1 MPQRTKKSERNKGKN
16 EKKEE
21 PASKMAFNLI
31 QLVTQSFMKE
41 NFDPKMD
48 VFSINR
54 PPLSLKNCDID
65 KEASEAAKSGNV
77 EKYCKEL
84 TQRLE
89 QSINEAMED
98 VMKYVAKFNE
108 QALAILREEE
118 QKEELGDL
126 AENAE
131 RPDAKFKFLPVA
143 LHDIVEQLRKL
154 QEDREII
161 CNCLTTAVN
170 EYPLI
175 LQRQITEYVARVIE
189 KVSVAAKDLLL
200 KHEARE
206 PDEESLASIA
216 ETGASLEVAGGKE
229 LAKSESKD
237 DSKDLPVAEKMEC
250 EALTSNKS
258 IAEAA
263 MSLGDD
269 EGDAM
274 ARCELN
280 DNSKKSSI
288 TQRNDNQLTTT
299 RSSIDEPQ
307 EATCSAESDGEK
319 LEGSESDKSSANM
332 PINGLGDEHVI
343 PAPPPLPPVKSLY
356 LDVATSSAEGD
367 GEKLEGSES
376 DKSSANMPTTDLG
389 DEHVIPTPPPP
400 PPVKSLYLDKVD
412 EINESILGH
421 RKHQVNQVKREL
433 NFAIAKLTSEVI
445 TSYEQASALQK
456 QNSPVL
462 EKSIIDFLK
471 NQETKKTFFIKEI
484 TERLHRVLRMLT
496 PEPEVNDPNLE
507 LQNLNETVK
516 LLHFLQS
523 TRAIPL
529 DKISV
534 TAIMNEKNGV
544 LFYLLLFVGVF
555 LIVLAL
561 SLNGEWLALLMFVAI
576 IFIFIVKSWQ
586 GIFSSRK
593 RNIEVFGRV
602 KKPVKID

>member
-1 MPQRTKKSERNKGKN
+1 MPQRTKKSERNKRTN
-16 EKKEE
+16 ERKEK

-31 QLVTQSFMKE
+31 QLVSQSFMKE
-41 NFDPKMD
+41 SFEPKTNGEWD
-48 VFSINR
+48 SVNLPALF
-54 PPLSLKNCDID
+54 LKNCDIE
-65 KEASEAAKSGNV
+65 KEANEAAKSGNV
-77 EKYCKEL
+77 ENYCKEL
-84 TQRLE
+84 AQRLE
-89 QSINEAMED
+89 ESINKATED
-98 VMKYVAKFNE
+98 VMKYVTKFNE
-108 QALAILREEE
+108 QVLAILREEE
-118 QKEELGDL
+118 EREKLGDV

-131 RPDAKFKFLPVA
+131 SPDAKFKSLPDA
-143 LHDIVEQLRKL
+143 LHNIVEQLRKL

-175 LQRQITEYVARVIE
+175 LQRQITEEVARVIE
-189 KVSVAAKDLLL
+189 KVSVAAKDLLVKL
-200 KHEARE
+200 EVRE
-206 PDEESLASIA
+206 PDEESCASVA
-216 ETGASLEVAGGKE
+216 ETGAILELGGGKE

-237 DSKDLPVAEKMEC
+237 DSKDLPVAEKMES
-250 EALTSNKS
+250 EVLTSSKS

-263 MSLGDD
+263 MSLED
-269 EGDAM
+269 EGDEM
-274 ARCELN
+274 PRCQLN
-280 DNSKKSSI
+280 DNSKKPSI
-288 TQRNDNQLTTT
+288 TERNDNQLTTT
-299 RSSIDEPQ
+299 RSLIDEPQ
-307 EATCSAESDGEK
+307 A
-319 LEGSESDKSSANM
+319 
-332 PINGLGDEHVI
+332 
-343 PAPPPLPPVKSLY
+343 
-356 LDVATSSAEGD
+356 ATSSADGD

-376 DKSSANMPTTDLG
+376 DKSSANMPVTELG

-412 EINESILGH
+412 EINERILGH

-433 NFAIAKLTSEVI
+433 NFAIARLTSEVI

-484 TERLHRVLRMLT
+484 TERLHTVLRMLT
-496 PEPEVNDPNLE
+496 SESGVNDPNLE
-507 LQNLNETVK
+507 LRNLNETVK
-516 LLHFLQS
+516 LLHLLQS
-523 TRAIPL
+523 TRACHL

-534 TAIMNEKNGV
+534 TRIMNEKNGV

-561 SLNGEWLALLMFVAI
+561 SLNGEWLALIMFVAI
-576 IFIFIVKSWQ
+576 IFIFIVKAWQ

-593 RNIEVFGRV
+593 RKIEVLGRV